1 MSDNKSILF
10 LSAFL
15 ILTFLTRGKT
25 SEFTFWDFEMSI
37 NSEESTEQS
46 RFDDEENNS
55 LYFVCG
61 CFKEI

>member
-25 SEFTFWDFEMSI
+25 SEFTIWDFEMSI

-46 RFDDEENNS
+46 RFNEENNT
-55 LYFVCG
+55 LYFICG
-61 CFKEI
+61 CF